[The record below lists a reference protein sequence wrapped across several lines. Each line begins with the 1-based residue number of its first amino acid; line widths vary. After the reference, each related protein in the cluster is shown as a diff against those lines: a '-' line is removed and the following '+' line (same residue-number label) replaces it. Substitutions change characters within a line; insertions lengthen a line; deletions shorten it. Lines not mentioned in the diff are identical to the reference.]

1 MPNNL
6 RYNDIIPVGIGK
18 GVVTLIANSNG
29 IRFLPPSAQVDT
41 APGAGGYFN
50 VEMPVAETVD
60 AVAARLLGV
69 SVENISAANGRARRA
84 MK

>member
-29 IRFLPPSAQVDT
+29 IRFFT
-41 APGAGGYFN
+41 AFRTG
-50 VEMPVAETVD
+50 
-60 AVAARLLGV
+60 
-69 SVENISAANGRARRA
+69 
-84 MK
+84 

>member
-6 RYNDIIPVGIGK
+6 RDIIPVGIGK

-50 VEMPVAETVD
+50 VEMPRPAC
-60 AVAARLLGV
+60 
-69 SVENISAANGRARRA
+69 
-84 MK
+84 

>member
-1 MPNNL
+1 NPFPRNRKMPNNL

-50 VEMPVAETVD
+50 VEMP
-60 AVAARLLGV
+60 LLK
-69 SVENISAANGRARRA
+69 R
-84 MK
+84 